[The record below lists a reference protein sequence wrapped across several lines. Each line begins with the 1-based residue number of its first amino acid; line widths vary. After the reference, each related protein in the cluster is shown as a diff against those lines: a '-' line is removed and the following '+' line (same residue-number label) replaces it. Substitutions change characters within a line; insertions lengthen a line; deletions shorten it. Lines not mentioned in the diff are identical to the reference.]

1 MRVFSIEST
10 VGCQPETLQFALP
23 HYVLES
29 DKRKAQLARE
39 SCLPGDSTCN
49 PRTAPLVRPPGGESS
64 LSCTRS
70 TCSSFLRGP
79 PYPTSPSPR
88 PLTHIQRPLTRTP
101 QPHTYRRRPPRPRRA
116 PPACACGNSA
126 PPPPPTWLPAAGAG
140 AAAGGAGIGAG
151 AQSTAGA
158 SATASESAAG
168 GAGSEGGAGAGAA
181 SLAAGCCS
189 CVRLGSFSALARA
202 FARLLAAPIA
212 ALLT

>member
-70 TCSSFLRGP
+70 TCSSLACLCFAVFAVP
-79 PYPTSPSPR
+79 PIPHESTAAAAHPHPTPIAR
-88 PLTHIQRPLTRTP
+88 AP
-101 QPHTYRRRPPRPRRA
+101 QPHTYRRRPRA
-116 PPACACGNSA
+116 PAGTARRRRRRPGCLPPAPALLPAERALEPARSPPPGRRRLLQSPLQAVQGPRAAQAPARRRSQRAAAPASASA
-126 PPPPPTWLPAAGAG
+126 P
-140 AAAGGAGIGAG
+140 
-151 AQSTAGA
+151 
-158 SATASESAAG
+158 
-168 GAGSEGGAGAGAA
+168 
-181 SLAAGCCS
+181 
-189 CVRLGSFSALARA
+189 SALWPGP
-202 FARLLAAPIA
+202 LQGC
-212 ALLT
+212 